1 MKSFKGVE
9 VDQAIVSLLAEGDGL
24 VHKPIAKTTALC
36 LRRED
41 EPPEVR
47 PVGHCLDAVDR
58 NTPFDLM
65 VQREGPKAIP
75 KLIISTEKFR

>member
-9 VDQAIVSLLAEGDGL
+9 VDPFVIILFTEGDGL

-65 VQREGPKAIP
+65 VQREGPEAIP
-75 KLIISTEKFR
+75 RLLIST